1 MTESELRDI
10 LLSIRNNLKIFIGT
24 DLGKYEITSPTG
36 QKLNEIDAIWVEPP
50 ELPANYKVKLNSGIE
65 AIIQREPDPYH
76 ENLLGYTVS
85 INNYC
90 ITLKQYN
97 LEKSLTPVI
106 ERLKSSRYWNF
117 LDQPRLTPYTKTS
130 EGIVRPKAT
139 FKITT
144 ARLLE
149 F

>member
-10 LLSIRNNLKIFIGT
+10 LLDIRNSLKILIGT
-24 DLGKYEITSPTG
+24 DLGKYEITSPIG
-36 QKLNEIDAIWVEPP
+36 QNLKDIDAIWVEPP
-50 ELPANYKVKLNSGIE
+50 ELPANYKVKPNSGIE

-76 ENLLGYTVS
+76 ENLLGYTVG

-106 ERLKSSRYWNF
+106 ERLKSSHHWNF
-117 LDQPRLTPYTKTS
+117 LDQPRVIPYTKTS

-144 ARLLE
+144 ARLLD